1 MGFIVSQSVQ
11 TLEGNTHYSFYV
23 KIENYNINKIGG
35 FLFTSVAHYE
45 SKEYA
50 DLNFPP
56 YLEDESKGIG
66 EGRLNV
72 SMSYNNEWKEWPMS
86 YFYPLTQSVEVD
98 GVTKTLK
105 NIDIITGSVYS
116 YSYDKLKETYKEIFG
131 EENIIDE
138 I

>member
-11 TLEGNTHYSFYV
+11 TLDGNTHDSFYV

-56 YLEDESKGIG
+56 YLEDADSGIG
-66 EGRLNV
+66 IGRLNI
-72 SMSYNNEWKEWPMS
+72 SMSYNDEWKEWPMS

-105 NIDIITGSVYS
+105 NIDIITGSAYP
-116 YSYDKLKETYKEIFG
+116 YSYDKVKKTYKEIFG

>member
-11 TLEGNTHYSFYV
+11 TLEGNTYDSFYV

-35 FLFTSVAHYE
+35 FLVTSVAHYT
-45 SKEYA
+45 SKENA
-50 DLNFPP
+50 DVNIPP
-56 YLEDESKGIG
+56 YIEDGYNG
-66 EGRLNV
+66 MGAGRLNV
-72 SMSYNNEWKEWPMS
+72 SMSYNDEWKEWSMA
-86 YFYPLTQSVEVD
+86 YFYPLTQSVEVE

-105 NIDIITGSVYS
+105 NIDIITGSVYT
-116 YSYDKLKETYKEIFG
+116 YSYDKLKETYKGIFG

>member
-11 TLEGNTHYSFYV
+11 TLDGNTHNSFYV

-56 YLEDESKGIG
+56 YLEDADNGIG
-66 EGRLNV
+66 AGRLNV
-72 SMSYNNEWKEWPMS
+72 SMSYNGEWKEWPMFFS
-86 YFYPLTQSVEVD
+86 YPLTQSVEVD

-116 YSYDKLKETYKEIFG
+116 YSYDKLKEVYKGIFG

>member
-11 TLEGNTHYSFYV
+11 TLEGNTYNSFYV
-23 KIENYNINKIGG
+23 KIENYNVNKIGG

-50 DLNFPP
+50 DMNFPP
-56 YLEDESKGIG
+56 YLEDADSGIG
-66 EGRLNV
+66 VGRLNV
-72 SMSYNNEWKEWPMS
+72 SMSYNNEWKEWNMFYS
-86 YFYPLTQSVEVD
+86 YPLTQSVEID
-98 GVTKTLK
+98 GEIKTLK

-116 YSYDKLKETYKEIFG
+116 YSYDKLKEVYKGIFG

>member
-11 TLEGNTHYSFYV
+11 TLDGNTHDSFYV
-23 KIENYNINKIGG
+23 KIENYNIKKIGG

-56 YLEDESKGIG
+56 YLEDADRGIG
-66 EGRLNV
+66 IGRLNV
-72 SMSYNNEWKEWPMS
+72 SMSYNDEWKEWSMFHS
-86 YFYPLTQSVEVD
+86 YPLTQSVEVE

>member
-11 TLEGNTHYSFYV
+11 TLDGNTHNSFYV

-56 YLEDESKGIG
+56 YLEDADSGIG
-66 EGRLNV
+66 IGRLNV
-72 SMSYNNEWKEWPMS
+72 SMSYNDEWKEWPMS
-86 YFYPLTQSVEVD
+86 YFYPLTQSVEVE

-105 NIDIITGSVYS
+105 NIDIITGSAYP
-116 YSYDKLKETYKEIFG
+116 YSYDKVKETYKGIFG

>member
-11 TLEGNTHYSFYV
+11 TLDGNTHDSFYV

-45 SKEYA
+45 NKEYA

-56 YLEDESKGIG
+56 YLEDADKSIG
-66 EGRLNV
+66 TGRLNV
-72 SMSYNNEWKEWPMS
+72 SMSYNNEWKEWNMFYS
-86 YFYPLTQSVEVD
+86 YPLTQSVEID
-98 GVTKTLK
+98 GEIKTLK

-116 YSYDKLKETYKEIFG
+116 YSYDKLKEVYKGIFG

>member
-11 TLEGNTHYSFYV
+11 TLDGNTHDSFYV

-35 FLFTSVAHYE
+35 FLVTTVAHYTN
-45 SKEYA
+45 KENA
-50 DLNFPP
+50 DLNIPP
-56 YLEDESKGIG
+56 YIEDGYNG
-66 EGRLNV
+66 MGAGRLNV
-72 SMSYNNEWKEWPMS
+72 SMSYNNEWREWPMA
-86 YFYPLTQSVEVD
+86 YFYPLTQSVEVE

-105 NIDIITGSVYS
+105 NIDIITGSVYP
-116 YSYDKLKETYKEIFG
+116 YSYDKVKETYKGIFG

>member
-11 TLEGNTHYSFYV
+11 TLEGNTHDSFYV
-23 KIENYNINKIGG
+23 KIENYNVNKIGG

-50 DLNFPP
+50 DMNFPP
-56 YLEDESKGIG
+56 YLEDADSGIG
-66 EGRLNV
+66 VGRLNV
-72 SMSYNNEWKEWPMS
+72 SMSYNDEWKEWPMFFS
-86 YFYPLTQSVEVD
+86 YPLTQSVEIE

-105 NIDIITGSVYS
+105 NINIITGSVYS
-116 YSYDKLKETYKEIFG
+116 YSYDKVKETYKVIFG
-131 EENIIDE
+131 EENIIEE

>member
-11 TLEGNTHYSFYV
+11 TIDGNTHNSFYV

-35 FLFTSVAHYE
+35 FLVTSVAHYE
-45 SKEYA
+45 NKEAA
-50 DLNFPP
+50 DLNFPS
-56 YLEDESKGIG
+56 YLEDSNRGIG
-66 EGRLNV
+66 IGRLNV
-72 SMSYNNEWKEWPMS
+72 SMSYNDEWKEWPMA
-86 YFYPLTQSVEVD
+86 YFYPLTQSIEVE
-98 GVTKTLK
+98 GEIKTLK

-131 EENIIDE
+131 KENIIDK

>member
-11 TLEGNTHYSFYV
+11 TLEGNTHDSFYV

-56 YLEDESKGIG
+56 YLEDENKGIG
-66 EGRLNV
+66 AGRLNV
-72 SMSYNNEWKEWPMS
+72 SMSYNNEWKEWPMFFS
-86 YFYPLTQSVEVD
+86 YPLTQSVEVD
-98 GVTKTLK
+98 GITKTLK
-105 NIDIITGSVYS
+105 NLDIITGSVYS
-116 YSYDKLKETYKEIFG
+116 YSYDKLKEVYKGIFG

>member
-11 TLEGNTHYSFYV
+11 TLEGNTHDSFYV

-45 SKEYA
+45 SKEYV
-50 DLNFPP
+50 DMNFPP
-56 YLEDESKGIG
+56 YLEDADSGIG
-66 EGRLNV
+66 VGRLNV
-72 SMSYNNEWKEWPMS
+72 SMSYNDEWKEWPMFFS
-86 YFYPLTQSVEVD
+86 YPLTQSVEVE

-116 YSYDKLKETYKEIFG
+116 YSYDKLKEVYKGIFG
-131 EENIIDE
+131 EENIIDK

>member
-11 TLEGNTHYSFYV
+11 TLEGNTHDSFYV

-50 DLNFPP
+50 NMNFPP
-56 YLEDESKGIG
+56 YLEDADSGIG

-72 SMSYNNEWKEWPMS
+72 SMSYNNEWKEWPMFFS
-86 YFYPLTQSVEVD
+86 YPLTQSVEID

-116 YSYDKLKETYKEIFG
+116 YSYDKLKEVYKGIFG